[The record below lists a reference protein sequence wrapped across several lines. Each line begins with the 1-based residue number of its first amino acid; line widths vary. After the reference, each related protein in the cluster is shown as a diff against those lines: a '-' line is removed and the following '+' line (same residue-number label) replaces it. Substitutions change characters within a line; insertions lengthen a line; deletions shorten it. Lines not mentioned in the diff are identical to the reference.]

1 MDSYPEPPTGRI
13 EGRRHLFPVRVY
25 YEDTDLS
32 GIVYHANYLKYCER
46 ARSDILRC
54 LGIDQRAAVEAGLGA
69 YAVADAQILWKRPA
83 RLDDC
88 LVVETRASELKAASI
103 RMVQHIVRPGEGTA
117 QLLAEVSIRIGF
129 ISSAGRAKRQPEE
142 WRQIFEHFIEKDPE

>member
-1 MDSYPEPPTGRI
+1 MDNYPEPPAGHI
-13 EGRRHLFPVRVY
+13 EGHRHLFPVRVY

-32 GIVYHANYLKYCER
+32 GIVYHANYLKFCER

-54 LGIDQRAAVEAGLGA
+54 LGIDQRKAVEEGVGA
-69 YAVADAQILWKRPA
+69 YAVADAQIVWKRPA
-83 RLDDC
+83 KLDDC

-103 RMVQHIVRPGEGTA
+103 RMVQHVMRPGEESTDV
-117 QLLAEVSIRIGF
+117 LAEVSIRIGF
-129 ISSAGRAKRQPEE
+129 ISPEGRPKRQPEE